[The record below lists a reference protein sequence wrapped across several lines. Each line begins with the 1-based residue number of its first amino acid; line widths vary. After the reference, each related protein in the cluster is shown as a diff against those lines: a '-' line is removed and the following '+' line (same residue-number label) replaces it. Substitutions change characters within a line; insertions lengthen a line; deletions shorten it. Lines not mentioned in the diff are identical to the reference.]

1 MGPGSVTP
9 DPRAYSPNEVWL
21 EFGDGRYLF
30 KLKLKQIAE
39 LQEKCNAGIGEIYAR
54 VVLGHYRVEDLVHGI
69 RLGLE
74 GGGKGVLGL
83 EETEVQV
90 SPELANK
97 LTQRYCDRPLDQVWD
112 IARDVYRACIHGY
125 ETPETKKPGKKEAA
139 TKTTTPEADGSTSP
153 RPTQTE
159 SPSEG

>member
-1 MGPGSVTP
+1 MGGGVVTP

-54 VVLGHYRVEDLVHGI
+54 VVLGHYHVEDLVHGI
-69 RLGLE
+69 RLGLA
-74 GGGKGVLGL
+74 GGAKG
-83 EETEVQV
+83 EVDGVEIKV

-97 LTQRYCDRPLDQVWD
+97 LTERYCDRPIEDLWLIVKQV
-112 IARDVYRACIHGY
+112 YQACIHGY
-125 ETPETKKPGKKEAA
+125 DSPENKKSGKEAA
-139 TKTTTPEADGSTSP
+139 AT
-153 RPTQTE
+153 
-159 SPSEG
+159 